1 MKKTWITITCATLGI
16 SAFAS
21 GFDDGSAGI
30 PKDSS
35 IIQSWANGIEIY
47 RGYIDVSN
55 PDTMDN
61 DTNRASFGH
70 PGNALRTA
78 TGNSSHVVSLG
89 DGGWATL
96 TFEKPIRNGEG
107 PDFAVF
113 ENGFEFNGD
122 LYGELGFVEV
132 STDGERFVRF
142 PATSLTQTSTQLGG
156 FDPLNATDINNFA
169 GKHVSG
175 FGTPFDLEEL
185 ADSSGIDLNN
195 IRFVR
200 IIDVVGSI
208 DTQYG
213 SYDSQGNI
221 INDPFSTPFWSS
233 GLDLE
238 AVAVMNEVD
247 VDNSTISLSDV
258 ELHESGVFVGEASDG
273 DSAFESGLL
282 SFEYSNSG
290 YWSGFGAS
298 NSANDSTI
306 GFSNDKAAITASG
319 IDSIGDTYGIVNAF
333 GGSKKAYFT
342 NGNAHQVNGMY
353 VTNSTYAYF
362 SMLYGDAFGKKFGG
376 NSGDD
381 EDYFL
386 LKIWGTD
393 VDGNATADTVD
404 FYLADFRFS
413 DNTQDYIVNNWR
425 WVDLQTL
432 GTVTELHFEL
442 SSSDVGDYGM
452 NTPAYFAFDQI
463 NVGPEIIVNS
473 VAQIEEQFSI
483 FPNPTDGKVS
493 IEGLTETENAQVYDL
508 SGKLVLSQ
516 QQIENLSI
524 IDLSGLESG
533 LYFIHIKGKT
543 APIILK

>member
-1 MKKTWITITCATLGI
+1 MKKTWITLACAALGI

-35 IIQSWANGIEIY
+35 IIKSWATGIEIY
-47 RGYIDVSN
+47 RGYIDISN
-55 PDTMDN
+55 PATMDK

-70 PGNALRTA
+70 PGNALRPA

-113 ENGFEFNGD
+113 ENGFEFSGD

-132 STDGERFVRF
+132 STDGENFVRF
-142 PATSLTQTSTQLGG
+142 PATSLTQTTTQLGG
-156 FDPLNATDINNFA
+156 FDPLDATNLNNFA
-169 GKHVSG
+169 GKHVAG

-185 ADSSGIDLNN
+185 KDSVGIDVNN

-208 DTQYG
+208 DPQYG
-213 SYDSQGNI
+213 TYDSQGNI
-221 INDPFSTPFWSS
+221 INDPFSTPYWSS

-238 AVAVMNEVD
+238 AVAVLNEVD
-247 VDNSTISLSDV
+247 IQNETINFSDV
-258 ELHESGVFVGEASDG
+258 ALDENGVFVGEASDG
-273 DSAFESGLL
+273 DSFFESGRL

-298 NSANDSTI
+298 SSANDSTV
-306 GFSNDKAAITASG
+306 GYTNDKAAITASG
-319 IDSIGDTYGIVNAF
+319 IDSIGDTYGIANAF

-342 NGNAHQVNGMY
+342 NGSAHEVNGMY
-353 VTNSTYAYF
+353 ITNSTYAYY
-362 SMLYGDAFGKKFGG
+362 SMLYGDMFAKKFGG
-376 NSGDD
+376 DSGND
-381 EDYFL
+381 EDFFL

-393 VDGNATADTVD
+393 IDGAATEDTVE

-413 DNTQDYIVNNWR
+413 NNSEDYIVNNWR
-425 WVDLQTL
+425 WVDLRVL
-432 GTVTELHFEL
+432 GPISEIHFQL
-442 SSSDVGDYGM
+442 SSSDVGEYGM

-463 NVGPEIIVNS
+463 NVGPEIYTSSTPKIEQKFS
-473 VAQIEEQFSI
+473 VY
-483 FPNPTDGKVS
+483 PNPSNGKVQ
-493 IEGLTETENAQVYDL
+493 IEGLMKTEDAQVYDL
-508 SGKLVLSQ
+508 SGKLVMNQLQVDNQSV
-516 QQIENLSI
+516 
-524 IDLSGLESG
+524 IDLSNLERG
-533 LYFIHIKGKT
+533 LYFVHINGKT
-543 APIILK
+543 QPIILK